1 MLSQRRAEGSDAIQR
16 VANSDLIAASV
27 LQDLATIE
35 RDQEKRGN
43 IVSEETSE
51 KETSPWLQLT

>member
-1 MLSQRRAEGSDAIQR
+1 MLSQRRAEGSDALQR
-16 VANSDLIAASV
+16 VANSDSIAASV

-35 RDQEKRGN
+35 RDQEKRDN